1 MVWQVQQ
8 HDSTLCFDLRV
19 SHWVSASQNFF
30 GQDIVIDGLMNGWH
44 LAWRSAFS
52 FGLRL
57 GRGICN
63 LCDQR
68 LGIAR
73 ALYYRTDVKFRSIK
87 MYMELH
93 SRLFH
98 NHWFSTVAL

>member
-19 SHWVSASQNFF
+19 SHWVSASQNFL
-30 GQDIVIDGLMNGWH
+30 GQDIVIDGRMNGWH
-44 LAWRSAFS
+44 LAWRSTFP
-52 FGLRL
+52 FGFRL
-57 GRGICN
+57 GRGTCN
-63 LCDQR
+63 LCDRR

-73 ALYYRTDVKFRSIK
+73 ALFYRTDMKFRSIK
-87 MYMELH
+87 MYMGLH
-93 SRLFH
+93 LRLFH

>member
-1 MVWQVQQ
+1 MLWQVQQ

-19 SHWVSASQNFF
+19 SRWVSASQNFL
-30 GQDIVIDGLMNGWH
+30 GQDIVIDGRMNGWH

-63 LCDQR
+63 LCDRR

-73 ALYYRTDVKFRSIK
+73 ALNYRTGMKFTSIK
-87 MYMELH
+87 MYMELRL
-93 SRLFH
+93 RLFH